1 MSESSESRALLVGMN
16 HVALEVDD
24 VDEAVAFYEDLF
36 AFELRSR
43 SDSSAFVDMGD
54 QFLALMETDGGSGDG
69 GRERG
74 NESRQRNRDE
84 HRHVGLVVDDIAA
97 VETRLDDLG
106 VERLDTS
113 GVDFYDPSGNRIQV
127 VDYEAVQFTK
137 AQHVLDGMGLT
148 GLEKTESARSE
159 LAKKGMAPE

>member
-1 MSESSESRALLVGMN
+1 MSESSGSRALLVGMN

-24 VDEAVAFYEDLF
+24 VDEAVAFYEDVF
-36 AFELRSR
+36 AFELRNR

-54 QFLALMETDGGSGDG
+54 QFLALIETDGGPGDDG
-69 GRERG
+69 ER
-74 NESRQRNRDE
+74 SRDE
-84 HRHVGLVVDDIAA
+84 HRHVGLVVDDVAA
-97 VETRLDDLG
+97 VEARLDDLG
-106 VERLDTS
+106 AERLDTS

-137 AQHVLDGMGLT
+137 AQHVLDGMGLS

-159 LAKKGMAPE
+159 LAEKGMAPE